1 VLSLLGQTGRSVLAG
16 AQRRSVR
23 GATASAAI
31 DGCPP
36 ELGQVLRHPREATVP
51 RLRLHPAWTPRLR
64 GQTALDRCPAEV
76 RGETL
81 VQDSLALGGC
91 AAVGDEVA
99 TGLLNGPL
107 DGGSG
112 GVAAMLSECSPS
124 VDAGSQPRKK
134 IKTTP
139 LQGKGWL

>member
-1 VLSLLGQTGRSVLAG
+1 MLHGQT
-16 AQRRSVR
+16 
-23 GATASAAI
+23 T
-31 DGCPP
+31 
-36 ELGQVLRHPREATVP
+36 
-51 RLRLHPAWTPRLR
+51 LH
-64 GQTALDRCPAEV
+64 RCPAEV

-91 AAVGDEVA
+91 AAVADEVA

-107 DGGSG
+107 EGGSG
-112 GVAAMLSECSPS
+112 GVATMLSECSPS

-139 LQGKGWL
+139 LQCKGWL